1 MNQSFFRAAR
11 SFLAALVLFGFGHS
25 AMAQV
30 ITPQTGWWWNPDESG
45 RGFSV
50 EVQDGVLFF
59 AGFLYDETGR
69 ATWYAS
75 DLDVAADASGSF
87 ASPLTSYSGG
97 QTLSG
102 RYRPISGVADSGKMM
117 TLSFSSAT
125 QGMLSWPGG
134 SVPIERFP
142 IVSNGLT
149 TPPPANSPQN
159 GWWWNANES
168 GRGFFIEIQANTL
181 FMAGFMYDDAGNPI
195 WYCTKGAMTST
206 NSYQGVWNEFGNG
219 QTITGAYKAAS
230 VVKGNAGSVSL
241 VFTSPTTATLTLP
254 DGNTVALTRYA
265 FSALAST
272 VKPLSSGTV
281 TLAPGKIDLRA
292 IAGTSANG
300 TVAATFGG
308 SLSGEA
314 YLNILP
320 DKENVFAPIGLVALK
335 GANASN
341 AQISTLSTLAAGRYA
356 GTLAV
361 HVCKNA
367 ACTAEYPDSPVSL
380 PYEVKIGPQHVA
392 MMFTPS
398 VLTATAR
405 VGAPFSLS
413 ADASFGPQLSA
424 SLSDLAFSLE
434 DSNDLGFSLNW
445 VNVGSSPTFKFAP
458 FTFFNVNT
466 VSGTLKFRVT
476 NRRTNSEVPGSPV
489 LLPYTIT
496 VNTTGKPGTEQYTVG
511 GTINGL
517 GSAPGLV
524 LANHTLDATVINP
537 NATTFTMKTALTSGS
552 TYFISVQSQP
562 TGLTCSVT
570 AGSGTVTK
578 NVNTVV
584 VNCVPGSS
592 SGGSPSGTWTWLGG
606 PNTLAQAG
614 VYGSLGVPMANNNPS
629 ARLLAAYWKD
639 TAGNFWLFGGRDDNL
654 YYFNDLWRYD
664 PQSAQWGW
672 MGGSSA
678 SGAPGVYGTKGVA
691 APGNIPCA
699 RADAS
704 TWVDA
709 SGKLWLFGGTV
720 DNAILND
727 LWVYSPQA
735 GQWTWI
741 SGSSSRG
748 ASSVYGTQGVES
760 AASVPGARVGAA
772 SWIDA
777 AGKLWLF
784 GGSGTNEM
792 WRFNPQ
798 TGNWAWMGGSG
809 TPGAA
814 GVYGIKGE
822 TAAGNIPPGRTDGVA
837 WTDGANLWLF
847 GGWSAGYFSDVWKYS
862 PQTGM
867 WTWVSGDSWANTA
880 AQGMPGSPASKTVY
894 WSRFGILW
902 AFSGLLPTSETALM
916 RLDTQTGQWTQ
927 MGHWPGFGTYG
938 TKNQATARTVPGS
951 RGYSAA
957 WTDDAGRIWL
967 FGGRGYATSVSL
979 GGPLSDL
986 WMYQP

>member
-1 MNQSFFRAAR
+1 MNQSFFRAVR

-380 PYEVKIGPQHVA
+380 PYEVKIGPMPTAVV
-392 MMFTPS
+392 FTPGT
-398 VLTATAR
+398 LTATAQAGTP
-405 VGAPFSLS
+405 VILTANV
-413 ADASFGPQLSA
+413 SFGPQLRA
-424 SLSDLAFSLE
+424 SSYDLAYRIE
-434 DSNDLGFSLNW
+434 DSNGLGFSIEW
-445 VNVGSSPTFKFAP
+445 VNYNSSPTFSFAP
-458 FTFFNVNT
+458 VTFFNVDT
-466 VSGTLKFRVT
+466 VSGTLKFRVI
-476 NRRTNSEVPGSPV
+476 NRRTNSEVPGSPFV
-489 LLPYTIT
+489 VPYTIT
-496 VNTTGKPGTEQYTVG
+496 VNKAGIPPPTQYTIG
-511 GTINGL
+511 GTISGL
-517 GSAPGLV
+517 GSAGLV
-524 LANHTLDATVINP
+524 LTNNGGDVTVINP
-537 NATTFTMKTALTSGS
+537 NATAFTMKTGALIGAS
-552 TYFISVQSQP
+552 YSVAIQSQP
-562 TGLTCSVT
+562 SGLTCSV
-570 AGSGTVTK
+570 AGGSGAVAGNVSTVAVT
-578 NVNTVV
+578 
-584 VNCVPGSS
+584 CVPSSS
-592 SGGSPSGTWTWLGG
+592 SGGSPSGTWTWMSG
-606 PNTLAQAG
+606 PNTDGMPG
-614 VYGSLGVPMANNNPS
+614 VYGRLGVPAASNIPS
-629 ARLLAAYWKD
+629 ARLFPASWKD
-639 TAGNFWLFGGRDDNL
+639 ASGNFWLFGGRDDNL
-654 YYFNDLWRYD
+654 HYFNDLWKYN
-664 PQSAQWGW
+664 PQSGQWAW

-727 LWVYSPQA
+727 LWVYSPQT

-748 ASSVYGTQGVES
+748 ANSVYGTQGVES

-822 TAAGNIPPGRTDGVA
+822 AAAGNIPPGRTDGVA

-847 GGWSAGYFSDVWKYS
+847 GGWSGRNLSDVWKYS
-862 PQTGM
+862 PQTGL
-867 WTWVSGDSWANTA
+867 WTWVSGDNTPGA
-880 AQGMPGSPASKTVY
+880 AAAGMPGSPFSEVVY
-894 WSRFGILW
+894 WSRSGNLW
-902 AFSGLLPTSETALM
+902 AFSGFLPTSETIL
-916 RLDTQTGQWTQ
+916 LQFNTQTAQWTQ
-927 MGHWPGFGTYG
+927 MGRWPGFGTYG
-938 TKNQATARTVPGS
+938 TQGQASAGTVPGK
-951 RGYSAA
+951 RGYSAT
-957 WTDDAGRIWL
+957 WTDASGRLWL
-967 FGGRGYATSVSL
+967 FGGRGFARWL
-979 GGPLSDL
+979 HANGPLSDL